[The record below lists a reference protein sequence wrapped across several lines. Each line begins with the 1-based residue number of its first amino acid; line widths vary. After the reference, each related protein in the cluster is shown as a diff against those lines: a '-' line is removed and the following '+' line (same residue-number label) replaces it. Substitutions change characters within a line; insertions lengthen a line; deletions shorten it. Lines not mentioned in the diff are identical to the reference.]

1 MADSQ
6 NNQHVLHTGQHN
18 NVANSPLAQFLNSNN
33 LNNMS
38 QRPTPQSDVKNE
50 KQNGHKI
57 SAPPGFKSQPQRNLL
72 ASKET
77 KLITPVMFAPS
88 NINEKKLAV
97 AEPLTKN
104 QLLQALNY
112 LIQNDEEF
120 MLKVH
125 EAYIKSFQAM
135 AS

>member
-1 MADSQ
+1 
-6 NNQHVLHTGQHN
+6 
-18 NVANSPLAQFLNSNN
+18 
-33 LNNMS
+33 MS
-38 QRPTPQSDVKNE
+38 QRPTPRTENRTQNE

-57 SAPPGFKSQPQRNLL
+57 SAPPGFAQPQRNLL

-77 KLITPVMFAPS
+77 KLITPVMFTPS
-88 NINEKKLAV
+88 NTNEKKLAA

-112 LIQNDEEF
+112 LIQNDDEF

-125 EAYIKSFQAM
+125 EAYIKSFKTL